1 MERQLFALSASL
13 GFMKELHGMH
23 KSPLEQINHE
33 LLSTYQ
39 IPLHIELVRHLLT
52 YERAIPLG
60 HPI

>member
-23 KSPLEQINHE
+23 KSTLEHINCE
-33 LLSTYQ
+33 LLSTYR
-39 IPLHIELVRHLLT
+39 IPLRIELVKHLST

-60 HPI
+60 HLI